1 MIRDTNG
8 HSSQFPRRAIV
19 PPAPIPAT
27 WDAMTKAEPRLLAL
41 EKRARS
47 YRGDRDIWDRYSLV
61 KASLSRLV
69 GWESYRRDLS
79 DTEHYR
85 VALDRICDA
94 LGV

>member
-1 MIRDTNG
+1 MLRDGLN
-8 HSSQFPRRAIV
+8 HSSQFPKRAIV

-27 WDAMTKAEPRLLAL
+27 WDAMVKAEPRLLAL
-41 EKRARS
+41 EQRARS

-69 GWESYRRDLS
+69 GWECHRRELA

-85 VALDRICDA
+85 VALDRICEA